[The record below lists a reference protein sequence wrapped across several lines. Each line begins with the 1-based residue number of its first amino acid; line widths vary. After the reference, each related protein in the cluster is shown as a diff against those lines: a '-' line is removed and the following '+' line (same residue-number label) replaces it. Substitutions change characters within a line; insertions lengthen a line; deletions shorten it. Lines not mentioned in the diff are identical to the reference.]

1 MKRACV
7 ALAAAVLG
15 LAGQAAGISL
25 TNDYVVLTIDADG
38 SSSSMQERA
47 TGRQLLANPK
57 PFVRV
62 AFADGTEALPRR
74 MTDLGGGRLRFEL
87 KDGRGT
93 AEVSVKPQKWGFVFT
108 AEDLA
113 APGAERFVFVALTP
127 SPNKW
132 VGHMVGARSDETSAA
147 VLRGLDLDVTAMPV
161 PQFAASVEV
170 NGPRPWKGLRAALVA
185 GPRARIR
192 DMLKEM
198 TLFAGVPHSE
208 SGGAW
213 SLDAPA
219 NRRAYLFAPLTEAT
233 VDGWIDLAERAGISI
248 LHLTGW
254 WKWLGHYP
262 VDETRFPGGYASLK
276 RTVDRI
282 HAAGLFAGS
291 HTLTASIAFCDPA
304 VTPVASEDLEAF
316 YTYTLA
322 RPLDPHG
329 GVVYVNELPGPKH
342 ALVATY
348 SSFGNYLRL
357 GGEIVQ
363 YTAINRE
370 TKPYSFTGVKRGCL
384 GTKRAA
390 HGVESRC
397 DYLRC
402 RFLSF
407 FPAADT
413 KLQDEIASAIADAYN
428 RSGLD
433 ELYFDGS
440 EGNATPYSK
449 ASFQNLLVS
458 KIDQSTHPF
467 QKEASSFEPH
477 TWWYHSRLGALDHP
491 LWGMKKFVD
500 SNLRGA
506 IGFARHCN
514 FLAPQG
520 GWWCPRLSDGNTR
533 GHFLDDMEF
542 FAGKTAA
549 LDVPPSVQGPNPTKT
564 PILPTHIEDMM
575 TVLGWYERARLAYAF
590 APEALALLQPPM
602 SEARL
607 RQDDGGTWR
616 LTPVKT
622 FVHRAGFGPEMSW
635 TASVASAGQ
644 ASLRVEALYSC
655 ATNVAGDVVLSATNA
670 FAVTTAKGVTAAVRT
685 ETSPACGNALVLT
698 AKNES
703 AERKAAWAKASVTY
717 PFPYRNVKRAQYG
730 VWVKGDGSGAL
741 LNLQLRMGQ
750 EYFGAISDHH
760 VRLDFSGWQ
769 FVRFL
774 SRERDAATRHEYA
787 WPYANGYE
795 VYRNWFNPH
804 VVAEAAVYLNDIGP
818 GRTATVSVSD
828 IVAYPQTKL
837 TLENPVVSVNGEA
850 FALPFALS
858 SGEYAELEDGAW
870 IRYSDQGER
879 LARAAAAEMPHLA
892 EGENA
897 FHFAASAAD
906 GHVPRAE
913 VTVFALG
920 EPVEAY
926 KPMTDELKRQ
936 LSYEAMRPMVF
947 APSKGFAELPPVAV
961 RPGEEAKLEITLA
974 GPIADPVL
982 QVADRW
988 WGWTDV
994 KLPSLGKGEKF
1005 VLKEGPVV
1013 SGVRALRMTSS
1024 APEAADARVSVVKR
1038 YLGENGR

>member
-15 LAGQAAGISL
+15 LAGRAAGVSL
-25 TNDYVVLTIDADG
+25 TNDYVILTIDADG
-38 SSSSMQERA
+38 SSVSMQERA
-47 TGRQLLANPK
+47 TGRQLLANPR

-93 AEVSVKPQKWGFVFT
+93 ADVSVKPQPWGFVFT

-147 VLRGLDLDVTAMPV
+147 VLRGLDLDVTATPV

-170 NGPRPWKGLRAALVA
+170 NGPRPWKGLRAALAA
-185 GPRARIR
+185 GPRAQIR
-192 DMLKEM
+192 DMLKET
-198 TLFAGVPHSE
+198 TLFAGVPRSE
-208 SGGAW
+208 AGGAW
-213 SLDAPA
+213 SQDAPA

-233 VDGWIDLAERAGISI
+233 VDGWIDLAERSGITI

-262 VDETRFPGGYASLK
+262 VDETKFPDGYASLK

-291 HTLTASIAFCDPA
+291 HTLTASIAFRDPA
-304 VTPVASEDLEAF
+304 VTPVASEDLEAL

-322 RPLDPHG
+322 RPLDPDG
-329 GVVYVNELPGPKH
+329 DVVWVNEPPGPKH

-363 YTAINRE
+363 YKAIDRE

-384 GTKRAA
+384 GTKRAPHEA
-390 HGVESRC
+390 GSRC
-397 DYLRC
+397 DYPRC

-413 KLQDEIASAIADAYN
+413 GLQDEIASAIADAYN
-428 RSGLD
+428 KSGLD

-440 EGNATPYSK
+440 EGNATSYSK
-449 ASFQNLLVS
+449 ASFQHLLVS
-458 KIDQSTHPF
+458 KIDQSAHPF

-491 LWGMKKFVD
+491 LWGMKAFAD
-500 SNLRGA
+500 ANLRGA
-506 IGFARHCN
+506 VGLARHCN

-549 LDVPPSVQGPNPTKT
+549 LDVPPSVQGPDPTRT
-564 PILPTHIEDMM
+564 PVLPTHIEDMM
-575 TVLGWYERARLAYAF
+575 TVLGWYERSRLAQAF

-607 RQDDGGTWR
+607 RQDAGGTWR

-622 FVHRAGFGPEMSW
+622 SVHRAGFGPEMSW
-635 TASVASAGQ
+635 KASAASAGQ
-644 ASLRVEALYSC
+644 AALRVEALYSC
-655 ATNVAGDVVLSATNA
+655 ATNVAGVVVLSATNA
-670 FAVTTAKGVTAAVRT
+670 FAVTAAKGVTAAVRT
-685 ETSPACGNALVLT
+685 GRADPCGNAMTLT

-703 AERKAAWAKASVTY
+703 AERKASWAKASVTY
-717 PFPYRNVKRAQYG
+717 PFPYRNARRAQYG
-730 VWVKGDGSGAL
+730 IWVKGDGSGAL

-760 VRLDFSGWQ
+760 VRLDFTGWQ

-774 SRERDAATRHEYA
+774 SRERDAAARCENE
-787 WPYANGYE
+787 WPYGRGYE

-804 VVAEAAVYLNDIGP
+804 VVAEAAVYLNDIEP
-818 GRTATVSVSD
+818 GRTATVAVSD
-828 IVAYPQTKL
+828 IVAYPQAKL

-850 FALPFALS
+850 FVLPFALA
-858 SGEYAELEDGAW
+858 SGEFAELEDGAW

-879 LARAAAAEMPHLA
+879 LTRVAAAKAPRLRA
-892 EGENA
+892 GENDLA
-897 FHFAASAAD
+897 FAASTPD
-906 GHVPRAE
+906 GQLPRAE

-920 EPVEAY
+920 EPVAAY
-926 KPMTDELKRQ
+926 GPLTDAMKREM
-936 LSYEAMRPMVF
+936 SYEAMRPVTF
-947 APSKGFAELPPVAV
+947 APSKGFDALPPVV
-961 RPGEEAKLEITLA
+961 TRPGETARLDVSLV

-982 QVADRW
+982 EVRTAD
-988 WGWTDV
+988 GV
-994 KLPSLGKGEKF
+994 KTLAFPTLAAGEVRRVKD
-1005 VLKEGPVV
+1005 GPAV
-1013 SGVRALRMTSS
+1013 SGSCAVTLKSS
-1024 APEAADARVSVVKR
+1024 AARGADARLSLVKR
-1038 YLGENGR
+1038 YLVK